1 MPQAPSCRERQS
13 RPRAR
18 ALIEK
23 VRTAVTDGQGLYN
36 IVDLRPGTYSVT
48 VSLPGFNSVKREG
61 IELPTGFTATINVEL
76 RVGSV
81 AETITV
87 SGASPVVDTRNVS
100 QQSVMTRDVIDAI
113 PTGRSFSN
121 LAALIPGISTWTNLG
136 GQDSGGALGND
147 GQMLIIHG
155 SRTSDQLLRVDGMPM
170 GMLDGAGAPPI
181 GTPSDGA
188 TQETLLSTGSHV
200 AEVETGG
207 VYVNIIP
214 RSGANT
220 FSSGLFASLAHENLQ
235 WAT

>member
-1 MPQAPSCRERQS
+1 MRPFQLTVIMAMMALFWPNASGAQS
-13 RPRAR
+13 VSGGITGVAR
-18 ALIEK
+18 DATGAVLPGATVEAASPALIEK

-48 VSLPGFNSVKREG
+48 VTLPGFSSVKREG

-76 RVGSV
+76 RVGAV

-87 SGASPVVDTRNVS
+87 SGASPVVDTHNVS
-100 QQSVMTRDVIDAI
+100 QQSVMTRAVIDTI

-155 SRTSDQLLRVDGMPM
+155 S
-170 GMLDGAGAPPI
+170 
-181 GTPSDGA
+181 
-188 TQETLLSTGSHV
+188 
-200 AEVETGG
+200 
-207 VYVNIIP
+207 
-214 RSGANT
+214 
-220 FSSGLFASLAHENLQ
+220 
-235 WAT
+235 